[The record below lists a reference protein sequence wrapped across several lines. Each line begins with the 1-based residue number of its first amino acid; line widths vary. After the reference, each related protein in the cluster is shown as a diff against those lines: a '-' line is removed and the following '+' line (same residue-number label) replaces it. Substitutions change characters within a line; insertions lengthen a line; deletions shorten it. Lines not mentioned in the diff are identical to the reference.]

1 MKGNKKV
8 QLAIGIIS
16 FIMSLITSL
25 LLSLKLRGELNS
37 IPSKEE
43 DYIPKF

>member
-1 MKGNKKV
+1 MKGNKKL
-8 QLAIGIIS
+8 QLAMVFIS
-16 FIMSLITSL
+16 FIMSFITFL
-25 LLSLKLRGELNS
+25 VFSLKLREELNS